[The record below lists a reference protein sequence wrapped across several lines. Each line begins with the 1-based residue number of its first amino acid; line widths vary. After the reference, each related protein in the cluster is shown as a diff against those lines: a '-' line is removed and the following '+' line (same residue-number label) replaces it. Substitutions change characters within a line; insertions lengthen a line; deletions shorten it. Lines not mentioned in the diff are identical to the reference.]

1 MGRRELRYANS
12 RYMNLKGIPEQP
24 ESEMERSRWMASTS
38 LHSLPSELMVMV
50 AANLDISSYLAI
62 LVFIIAVRLR
72 GIGLSSKAEEF
83 FQLFLNYPIF
93 DFDSPLKIV
102 ILQLVVESRSFFSRS
117 ALSQPD
123 S

>member
-1 MGRRELRYANS
+1 MDG
-12 RYMNLKGIPEQP
+12 
-24 ESEMERSRWMASTS
+24 
-38 LHSLPSELMVMV
+38 LPPELMVMV
-50 AANLDISSYLAI
+50 ASNLDISSYLAI

-117 ALSQPD
+117 GLSQPD